1 MNMKNENIN
10 EDLFVFQDEEFDEE
24 IQSRM
29 NVTDISSGGSN
40 REESNSKMQS

>member
-1 MNMKNENIN
+1 MKNENIN